1 MTPDKIAAGYNQI
14 ADRWVSDAF
23 PLENGIAQHERALS
37 FIDKKG
43 YALEIG
49 CGGNG
54 RFIGLLLRHGFRV
67 EGVDISEKMLSLV
80 RERHSEVT
88 FYHADICSWNM
99 PRKYEF
105 ISAWDSI
112 WHIPLSSQKQVLEK
126 IIPEIEDE
134 FMRKAMRL
142 AVDGIDP
149 HVIKETLSTEISFI
163 EERHARCAF
172 IFENI
177 ATNGPAFAMI
187 GTLIGMVAMLQHLE
201 DPKAVGPSM
210 AVALLATLY
219 GAMVGYTIGFPI
231 VNRLKERHSEEI
243 LNKELVIEGIMAI
256 QEGDN
261 PRIVQQRLMAFLP
274 SSVQVANER
283 E

>member
-1 MTPDKIAAGYNQI
+1 MDSAIILGLLIAGG
-14 ADRWVSDAF
+14 F
-23 PLENGIAQHERALS
+23 PLLAILVEGNPWGFMSAHATMIVFGGILGITILS
-37 FIDKKG
+37 FPLPKVFN
-43 YALEIG
+43 IG
-49 CGGNG
+49 
-54 RFIGLLLRHGFRV
+54 RILRKLMFPNAQDPLKTV
-67 EGVDISEKMLSLV
+67 ELFMEYSD
-80 RERHSEVT
+80 R
-88 FYHADICSWNM
+88 A
-99 PRKYEF
+99 RKEG
-105 ISAWDSI
+105 I
-112 WHIPLSSQKQVLEK
+112 LVLEK

-149 HVIKETLSTEISFI
+149 HVIKETLSTEIAFI
-163 EERHARCAF
+163 EERHGRCTY
-172 IFENI
+172 IFENM

-187 GTLIGMVAMLQHLE
+187 GTLIGMVAMLQDLE
-201 DPKAVGPSM
+201 DPKSVGPSM

-219 GAMVGYTIGFPI
+219 GAFAGYVVGFPV
-231 VNRLKERHSEEI
+231 VNRLKERHAEEI

-274 SSVQVANER
+274 ASVQLANEQ

>member
-1 MTPDKIAAGYNQI
+1 MDTAI
-14 ADRWVSDAF
+14 
-23 PLENGIAQHERALS
+23 L
-37 FIDKKG
+37 
-43 YALEIG
+43 
-49 CGGNG
+49 
-54 RFIGLLLRHGFRV
+54 IGLLISVGFPV
-67 EGVDISEKMLSLV
+67 FAVLIEGNP
-80 RERHSEVT
+80 
-88 FYHADICSWNM
+88 FG
-99 PRKYEF
+99 F
-105 ISAWDSI
+105 ISAHASMI
-112 WHIPLSSQKQVLEK
+112 VFGGVLGITILSFPLPKVFNITRILRKLMYPSNQDPLKTVELFMEYSDRARKEGILVLEK

>member
-1 MTPDKIAAGYNQI
+1 MDTA
-14 ADRWVSDAF
+14 V
-23 PLENGIAQHERALS
+23 
-37 FIDKKG
+37 
-43 YALEIG
+43 
-49 CGGNG
+49 
-54 RFIGLLLRHGFRV
+54 FIGLFLSIGFPLGAV
-67 EGVDISEKMLSLV
+67 LFEG
-80 RERHSEVT
+80 
-88 FYHADICSWNM
+88 N
-99 PRKYEF
+99 PGGF
-105 ISAWDSI
+105 ISAHATIIVFGGILGITIFSFPMPKVFNIARILRKLLFPNALD
-112 WHIPLSSQKQVLEK
+112 PLKTVELFMEYSDRARKEGILVLEK
-126 IIPEIEDE
+126 IIPDIDDE

-149 HVIKETLSTEISFI
+149 HVIKETLATEISFI
-163 EERHARCAF
+163 EERHARCAY
-172 IFENI
+172 IFENM

-201 DPKAVGPSM
+201 DPKSVGPAM

-219 GAMVGYTIGFPI
+219 GALVGYCVGFPV

-274 SSVQVANER
+274 ASVQIANEK

>member
-1 MTPDKIAAGYNQI
+1 MDSAIILGLLI
-14 ADRWVSDAF
+14 SIGF
-23 PLENGIAQHERALS
+23 PLLAILIEGNPLGFLSAHATMIVFGGCLGITILS
-37 FIDKKG
+37 FPLPKV
-43 YALEIG
+43 L
-49 CGGNG
+49 NLG
-54 RFIGLLLRHGFRV
+54 RVMRKLLFPNAQDPLKTV
-67 EGVDISEKMLSLV
+67 ELFMEYSD
-80 RERHSEVT
+80 R
-88 FYHADICSWNM
+88 A
-99 PRKYEF
+99 RKEG
-105 ISAWDSI
+105 I
-112 WHIPLSSQKQVLEK
+112 LVLEK
-126 IIPEIEDE
+126 IIPEIDDE

-149 HVIKETLSTEISFI
+149 HVIKETLSTEIAFI
-163 EERHARCAF
+163 EDRHARNAF
-172 IFENI
+172 IFENL

-187 GTLIGMVAMLQHLE
+187 GTLIGMVAMLQHLS
-201 DPKAVGPSM
+201 DAKSVGPAM

-231 VNRLKERHSEEI
+231 VNRLKDRHADEI

-274 SSVQVANER
+274 SSVQKANEQ